1 MVTKPKP
8 RPEDVPV
15 GNVKRK
21 SGAIKKSIRP
31 KTLEKR
37 PRDLAK
43 EFGDLEFRWS
53 LDKEL
58 IKNPIARLGF
68 KNLKS
73 TDKVADFNDV
83 NGYVDYV
90 MSSSKLKRDAKRVFQ
105 IDNDN
110 ELKEELLN
118 YYNAAPEVFDN
129 AYYLSSL
136 NAPYETES
144 LISSGEL
151 AIPRDRAKETLP
163 DDIFVDTDVASPRV
177 WAHEMTHRGFD
188 RIVEYKNQIGAEAFG
203 RKYGQQALATLEQ
216 IDKSIGTNEFFTE
229 YFDFVDDTWNYPNLK
244 NMGRDDQEKFLDTNT
259 LKNVKNFQRQGPGVL
274 GKKNP
279 QFGGLGY
286 LIEAA
291 EDILKQVEPPKATP
305 YGHLSFIGRLR
316 KRLGFSEGG
325 MAEQMEMFGY
335 TAEGAKQEAD
345 KLATD
350 VNTDL
355 TFKEA
360 ATNVGSVL
368 PGVGT
373 AMTVAEIEDELKK
386 ENPNYG
392 KIALLG
398 GAEIV
403 GLVPGL
409 GTAAKSG
416 LKAAAKRL
424 GVDKLIK
431 AIDTPKPE
439 DAVKLEAGFTGTNPP
454 TYKKR
459 QPDEQVS
466 GALNILFDKPIKEFI
481 NTLDYPSKGLKG
493 SDFIKRVEQ
502 NPSISPT
509 SFQKNLINPQK
520 RYSLQELNN
529 LFDTNKNEF
538 EVSARLIDKPRFAKE
553 QRQKNVG
560 FDGGREAEYFDI
572 PLRAR
577 DFSQKDRYK
586 SGAVKKSA
594 DKSKSLK
601 PFRPTGDLHGYP
613 TDTIVHVRG
622 SIIDPLG
629 DADEVRDLSLD
640 RNFLPGFDTVIND
653 EPFLLVEEIQSDLLQ
668 KGYVRPQSRSDQIF
682 SQAKSYFN
690 DDFDG
695 IKTYGEAFEG
705 LDKEI
710 KSIIKEIDAENPDL
724 PQAFVE
730 DFSITKGLKG
740 EDIVDKDPIVLDL
753 DDTDLTEEQLLNY
766 GQDSDI
772 FPDADIPD
780 YYDSDNIES
789 AVTPREL
796 TDFKFRDYLLKKL
809 EAKGLDKEVDPSD
822 LRALYGNY
830 RSVISDIKEDG
841 TEKFYEDLDVAL
853 PPITKNRQ
861 AVEEA
866 LKVSIAKAASEGVN
880 KIVIPNPT
888 RIALARDRQYDPVR
902 SGDRFNRTYNKDLK
916 AAINDLKENY
926 PVAVYYDEL
935 PYNDKKL
942 MTSMKSML
950 EPLPSEYTGAY
961 AAGDPIDNMG
971 YILDIT
977 ELVKKYKVDS
987 PRQFAEGGVSMN
999 KQMQMAFMNEGGL
1012 TDDGMDVDPVS
1023 GNDIPAGS
1031 MAEEVRDDIPAQL
1044 SDGEYVVPADV
1055 VRYYGVKFFEDLRE
1069 RAKMGLADMEAN
1081 GRIGGEPVP
1090 AGGPMN
1096 TEELSPEE
1104 MQAIQEMM
1112 GMSQGG
1118 AIGQLKQQQEVLEQ
1132 PANKA
1137 VGNPV
1142 MMANGG
1148 SVESNILGGKTAAQV
1163 EQDMLAQGNAA
1174 MNSNFTGFDLG
1185 STIFDPVN
1193 TNTGVQQTEVKPF
1206 TPIVLYNTAGQT
1218 RTVNTAEEEKSARAA
1233 GFDMTLEQYNMY
1245 RSQRGGSGGS
1255 GGGSGIIT
1263 PTSGGDKEKKPW
1275 GTGIDWNNKEAI
1287 LKFVDDAQKGNIE
1300 GTSGRFLR
1308 GAGFALFGL
1317 PGALLA
1323 GAFQTFQA
1331 KETLADMYT
1340 AQEIAKA
1347 KGFDDTADTIEAT
1360 IQDYLDKAGGAV
1372 NFIDDVFG
1380 PGLSKADQFAIGQGF
1395 DNFDDYQTAQEDM
1408 RTKAETV
1415 KKKTPSFKGLKSTYT
1430 KKTDKPYV
1438 KVDKDGK
1445 TISKTSSTKP
1455 GATPSVTPKGDLDVA
1470 KEQESSVNVGGPGFR
1485 NKGGLMTKNKKAKK

>member
-8 RPEDVPV
+8 RPDDIPV
-15 GNVKRK
+15 GNVKRQ
-21 SGAIKKSIRP
+21 SGAITESIRP
-31 KTLEKR
+31 KTLQKR

-83 NGYVDYV
+83 EGYVDYV
-90 MSSSKLKRDAKRVFQ
+90 MSNPKLKRDAQRGFQ
-105 IDNDN
+105 IDDDN

-136 NAPYETES
+136 NTPYETGS
-144 LISSGEL
+144 LVSSGEL
-151 AIPRDRAKETLP
+151 AIPRIRAEETLP

-216 IDKSIGTNEFFTE
+216 IDKNIGTNEFYTE

-244 NMGRDDQEKFLDTNT
+244 NMGRDDQEKFLDSNT

-279 QFGGLGY
+279 QFGGVGY
-286 LIEAA
+286 LIQAA

-360 ATNVGSVL
+360 ATTVGSML

-373 AMTVAEIEDELKK
+373 AMTVAEIEDELKQ

-431 AIDTPKPE
+431 AIDAPKPE

-454 TYKKR
+454 TYKER
-459 QPDEQVS
+459 LPNTEVS
-466 GALNILFDKPIKEFI
+466 KVGTILFDKPILEYI
-481 NTLDYPSKGLKG
+481 NSLDYPSKGLKG
-493 SDFIKRVEQ
+493 SDFIKLVEQ
-502 NPSISPT
+502 NPSISTT

-520 RYSLQELNN
+520 RYSSKELNDLFN
-529 LFDTNKNEF
+529 RNEFDTLAVLE
-538 EVSARLIDKPRFAKE
+538 RQPRFAKE

-560 FDGGREAEYFDI
+560 FDGGKEVEYFDI
-572 PLRAR
+572 PIKARAYPFESLPR
-577 DFSQKDRYK
+577 DKRL
-586 SGAVKKSA
+586 KKF
-594 DKSKSLK
+594 K
-601 PFRPTGDLHGYP
+601 PKGDLHGYP
-613 TDTIVHVRG
+613 KSTIVHIRG
-622 SIIDPLG
+622 SIIDPKG
-629 DADEVRDLSLD
+629 DINLAPNVLLD
-640 RNFLPGFDTVIND
+640 KDKLPGFDTVIND

-668 KGYVRPQSRSDQIF
+668 KGYVKPKSTDDAIYN
-682 SQAKSYFN
+682 QAKEYFN
-690 DDFDG
+690 DDYIAITNYDEVFGGVDQ
-695 IKTYGEAFEG
+695 
-705 LDKEI
+705 EI
-710 KSIIKEIDAENPDL
+710 RSLVKEIDKENPDL
-724 PQAFVE
+724 PQMFVDE
-730 DFSITKGLKG
+730 FNITKGLKG
-740 EDIVDKDPIVLDL
+740 EEIVDKDPLVLDVDESGL
-753 DDTDLTEEQLLNY
+753 SREQILRYGEEVN
-766 GQDSDI
+766 I
-772 FPDADIPD
+772 FPDADPD
-780 YYDSDNIES
+780 SYIDIDDTVEGAVS
-789 AVTPREL
+789 AAEL
-796 TDFKFRDYLLKKL
+796 TDFKFRDYLLEKL
-809 EAKGLDKEVDPSD
+809 QDRGLDREVDPST
-822 LRALYGNY
+822 LRDFYGNY

-841 TEKFYEDLDVAL
+841 IDKFYEDVDVAL

-866 LKVSIAKAASEGVN
+866 LKVSIAKAASKGVN

-888 RIALARDRQYDPVR
+888 RIALARNRQYDPVR
-902 SGDRFNRTYNKDLK
+902 SGDRFGRIYNKDLK

-942 MTSMKSML
+942 MTSMRSML
-950 EPLPSEYTGAY
+950 EPLPQEYTSAY

-977 ELVKKYKVDS
+977 ELVKKYRVES
-987 PRQFAEGGVSMN
+987 PRQFAEGGTVMN

-1069 RAKMGLADMEAN
+1069 RAKMGLAEMEAN

-1112 GMSQGG
+1112 GMSEGG
-1118 AIGQLKQQQEVLEQ
+1118 SVNAYKAQQELLEQ

-1148 SVESNILGGKTAAQV
+1148 DVESTILGGKTSSQVGQDFLDQGKAAIDQ
-1163 EQDMLAQGNAA
+1163 NY
-1174 MNSNFTGFDLG
+1174 TGIPLG

-1206 TPIVLYNTAGQT
+1206 TPITLYNTSGQT
-1218 RTVNTAEEEKSARAA
+1218 RTVNSEEERSKAISE
-1233 GFDMTLEQYNMY
+1233 GYTMTLDEYNMY
-1245 RSQRGGSGGS
+1245 RSKRGGSGGA

-1263 PTSGGDKEKKPW
+1263 PPGQEDESKPW
-1275 GTGIDWNNKEAI
+1275 GEGTDWGNEDSI
-1287 LKFVDDAQKGNIE
+1287 REFVKAAQEGNIE
-1300 GTSGRFLR
+1300 GKSGRFLR
-1308 GAGFALFGL
+1308 GVGFMIAGL
-1317 PGALLA
+1317 PGAGLV
-1323 GAFQTFQA
+1323 GAFQTGQA
-1331 KETLADMYT
+1331 FETLSDMK
-1340 AQEIAKA
+1340 AAELIARA
-1347 KGFDDTADTIEAT
+1347 RGMDPLANE
-1360 IQDYLDKAGGAV
+1360 IQDDINSYVKKSGQVVDLIK
-1372 NFIDDVFG
+1372 NVFG
-1380 PGLSKADQFAIGQGF
+1380 ISTRKADRHARSLGF
-1395 DNFDDYQTAQEDM
+1395 EDIEDYEVAFKDKKDFLGG
-1408 RTKAETV
+1408 TKIEST
-1415 KKKTPSFKGLKSTYT
+1415 KG
-1430 KKTDKPYV
+1430 
-1438 KVDKDGK
+1438 KDGK
-1445 TISKTSSTKP
+1445 VLNVYKAGKDTKRPVLRPHQGQGPSFDDKSLGKDSATSTSAQSYTKP
-1455 GATPSVTPKGDLDVA
+1455 KNDPYAEDRFK
-1470 KEQESSVNVGGPGFR
+1470 
-1485 NKGGLMTKNKKAKK
+1485 NKGGLMTKGKKKK